1 MNGEQSARARETA
14 CASQQL
20 HTPSKAEMMAVW
32 RSRLAAARSRDDAG
46 PLPSEPNVAA
56 AQHGREVRLL
66 HELRKQGFV
75 CSCARLAALWRD
87 GRAARAFGASVPK
100 VHRTIYPHRLPERI
114 DLGPPAQ
121 HTPAH
126 SAHSPRICCVV
137 PSAALVELAAT
148 RVVSRLACRVR
159 PGPRQRAPVRAG
171 PQLGPSWALQRASQR
186 MPVCA
191 ERSVRQAATVACT
204 GAGCAPLA
212 IAIAARAVWGAKCI
226 HFRDYAN
233 PRRGIKARGAAT
245 RLATTR
251 RHRASLFC
259 PVAQKRSA
267 RLWG

>member
-1 MNGEQSARARETA
+1 MTQASLCLLLRAIGCAVARWSGCEGVRCERAQSASDNSPAPTARTDRSGPA
-14 CASQQL
+14 SATHTGTQCAFAANL
-20 HTPSKAEMMAVW
+20 LRCAECGAGG
-32 RSRLAAARSRDDAG
+32 ARSDTCC
-46 PLPSEPNVAA
+46 VAA
-56 AQHGREVRLL
+56 CLSRASRPAATG
-66 HELRKQGFV
+66 
-75 CSCARLAALWRD
+75 ARLR
-87 GRAARAFGASVPK
+87 
-100 VHRTIYPHRLPERI
+100 
-114 DLGPPAQ
+114 
-121 HTPAH
+121 
-126 SAHSPRICCVV
+126 
-137 PSAALVELAAT
+137 
-148 RVVSRLACRVR
+148 
-159 PGPRQRAPVRAG
+159 
-171 PQLGPSWALQRASQR
+171 WALQRASQR